1 MGGALEARDIPAGEG
16 YLTSRATGYIGKEG
30 AVLVIRAIHVDYRLR
45 LSPAQ
50 RAAAE
55 RAHRFHAD
63 ACPVART
70 LRGCVRITT
79 TLHLEDTPP
88 VLAR

>member
-16 YLTSRATGYIGKEG
+16 FLTSEATGYIGKEG
-30 AVLVIRAIHVDYRLR
+30 SVLVIRAVHVDYHLR
-45 LSPAQ
+45 LAGDR

-63 ACPVART
+63 RCPVAVT
-70 LRGCVRITT
+70 LRGCMRITT
-79 TLHLEDTPP
+79 ALHLEELPAD
-88 VLAR
+88 

>member
-16 YLTSRATGYIGKEG
+16 YLTSQATGYIGKDGE
-30 AVLVIRAIHVDYRLR
+30 VLVVRAIHVDYHLK
-45 LSPAQ
+45 LNPAL

-55 RAHRFHAD
+55 RAHGVHAD
-63 ACPVART
+63 RCPVART

-79 TLHLEDTPP
+79 TLHLHAAP
-88 VLAR
+88 AG

>member
-16 YLTSRATGYIGKEG
+16 YLTSQATGYIGKDG
-30 AVLVIRAIHVDYRLR
+30 AVLVVRAIHVDYHLK
-45 LSPAQ
+45 LNPAQ

-55 RAHRFHAD
+55 RAHGFHAD
-63 ACPVART
+63 RCPVART

-79 TLHLEDTPP
+79 TLHLHAAP
-88 VLAR
+88 AG